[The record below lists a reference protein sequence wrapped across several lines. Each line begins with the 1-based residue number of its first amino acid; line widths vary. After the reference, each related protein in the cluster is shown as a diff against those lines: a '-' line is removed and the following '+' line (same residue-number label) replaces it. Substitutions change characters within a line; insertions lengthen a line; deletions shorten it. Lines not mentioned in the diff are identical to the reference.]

1 MRISITQSKVNL
13 GSYQKQISKE
23 LRLALVNAGLEAKK
37 IILRRTGLGQGVEG
51 KFKAYSDS
59 YKKYREEL
67 ELPTTPDLFVKGDML
82 GAMDVRIKADYAEL
96 YFISGEQNKKAF
108 FNDKIRP
115 FFDLNDKEKQRIRKL
130 FRIVK

>member
-23 LRLALVNAGLEAKK
+23 LRIALVRAGLLAKQM
-37 IILRRTGLGQGVEG
+37 ILQRTKSGQGVDG
-51 KFKAYSDS
+51 SFKAYSDS
-59 YKKYREEL
+59 YKKERQEKG
-67 ELPTTPDLFVKGDML
+67 LPTKPDLFVTGAML
-82 GAMDVRIKADYAEL
+82 GAMQNRVKADYAEL